1 MAYPTSDLYKQAIDK
16 QYRVSNISGEL
27 VTSNGVTIPIHN
39 SIIDAGSCYV
49 TNQCVNSDAFSYGS
63 VFAAEAGIILKTTI
77 DRYSLYNSKLRIFYN
92 LLLSDGNYE
101 TIPLGVFYVN
111 EPNRI
116 GKNISIKAYDAMIN
130 FERPIEENTTGT
142 AFELLSY
149 ACLKCGVEMAQTQE
163 EISAF
168 VNSEILLSVA
178 VDRVN
183 TFRDLISYI
192 ASITCTFAIIDRTG
206 KLRLCEFSSS
216 VNKTIQAKQRNSS
229 TFSDFESFFSGAK
242 ANFLVK
248 EDEYSSYLYVNEE
261 KPGGLL
267 YDVGDIPIV
276 QGIDDTNQA
285 VLNNIYSKIN
295 GIQYVPSDISFN
307 GDPSLDLGD
316 MIVNIDRFGNQITS
330 LITFYKWTYRNG
342 HQIKSAG
349 LNPKIAEVKEKSD
362 KDMAMINS
370 KINAKS
376 LIMYPFTNSKK
387 FEIQG
392 EPTTKKEIV
401 QIAFATGEPTIT
413 LFAATVTFEL
423 DCDGIVE
430 LGLYIDGVLYEKSD
444 IYQYCN
450 KGKNTITLFNYLI
463 CSDVRTYKLSVIAK
477 TYYEASEIR
486 ENIAIT
492 STNENA
498 IKSTVLAYEILANKL
513 KTSSGLPITDID
525 DTIVYDIVNPKTDI
539 PIMTIN
545 EGKIRAVL
553 FGQGLAGEVAWD
565 GTITFD
571 EEFDIFEIDE
581 LEVERFNE
589 EVSFKFITPT
599 KLVISE
605 LFNEID
611 IDELVVESV
620 NDEVSIT
627 LVEEEL

>member
-27 VTSNGVTIPIHN
+27 VTSNGVTIPINN

-130 FERPIEENTTGT
+130 FERPIEESTTGT

-216 VNKTIQAKQRNSS
+216 VNKTIQAKQRTNS
-229 TFSDFESFFSGAK
+229 TFSDFESFFSSAK
-242 ANFLVK
+242 ANFLAK
-248 EDEYSSYLYVNEE
+248 EDEYSSYLYINEE

-285 VLNNIYSKIN
+285 VLNNIYSKLN

-392 EPTTKKEIV
+392 EPATKKEIV

-486 ENIAIT
+486 ENTAIT

-498 IKSTVLAYEILANKL
+498 IKSTVIAYEILANKL

-525 DTIVYDIVNPKTDI
+525 DTIVYDIVSPKTDI

-581 LEVERFNE
+581 LILNEFNE
-589 EVSFKFITPT
+589 RVGYTLINPT
-599 KLVISE
+599 KSNIEQLFDNISMNE
-605 LFNEID
+605 LFVQNF
-611 IDELVVESV
+611 EST
-620 NDEVSIT
+620 VSIT
-627 LVEEEL
+627 EEEQT

>member
-16 QYRVSNISGEL
+16 QSRISNISGEL

-39 SIIDAGSCYV
+39 SVIDAGSCYV

-163 EISAF
+163 EIRAF

-216 VNKTIQAKQRNSS
+216 VNKTIQAKQRTNS

-267 YDVGDIPIV
+267 YDVGDVPIV
-276 QGIDDTNQA
+276 QGIDNTNQA

-392 EPTTKKEIV
+392 EPATKKEIV

-450 KGKNTITLFNYLI
+450 KGKNTITLFNYLV

-513 KTSSGLPITDID
+513 KTSSGLPITDIE

-571 EEFDIFEIDE
+571 EEFGYIDIDE